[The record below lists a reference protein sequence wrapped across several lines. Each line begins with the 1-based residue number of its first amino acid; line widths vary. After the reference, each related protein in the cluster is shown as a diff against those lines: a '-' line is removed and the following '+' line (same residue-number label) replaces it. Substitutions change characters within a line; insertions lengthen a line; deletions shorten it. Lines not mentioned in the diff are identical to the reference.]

1 MTIAEEFSRIAGQPQ
16 RGLVSEEDVKNK
28 VVLPML
34 KALGYSDNDFNYER
48 RTGRGYVDIVVEHF
62 PVGIVVETK
71 APHTRLENHID
82 QLESYVFHKHSRD
95 RVTIAILTDGNVFH
109 IFAVTDALWRGSLA
123 DNRLE
128 TFRLA
133 NLVNLELVTRVSDLL
148 SREQNQSG
156 SIFDVVTARRKEMI
170 ETRERL
176 KAIETEVTALSAERQ
191 RIDARLSELQSKRA
205 TLLGESVAA
214 QPLRTSFARIQERSK
229 FAACPH
235 ILRLLTQRQA
245 NSKAKAI
252 ERSWLDEQLV
262 GKVDGIGTQQ
272 AVSFGL
278 IELKKSGKIDYEK
291 RAGTIK
297 HVWLT

>member
-1 MTIAEEFSRIAGQPQ
+1 MTTGEEFSRIAGQPQ

-34 KALGYSDNDFNYER
+34 KALGYSDSDFNYER

-62 PVGIVVETK
+62 PAGIVVETK
-71 APHTRLENHID
+71 APRVRLENHIG

-95 RVTIAILTDGNVFH
+95 RTTIAILTDGNIFH

-123 DNRLE
+123 ENKLE
-128 TFRLA
+128 TFSLA
-133 NLVNLELVTRVSDLL
+133 DLVNPELVARLSDLL
-148 SREQNQSG
+148 SRAQNQKG
-156 SIFDVVTARRKEMI
+156 AIPDVITARRKELI
-170 ETRERL
+170 EMRDRL
-176 KAIETEVTALSAERQ
+176 KTIETEVTALLAERQ
-191 RIDARLSELQSKRA
+191 RIDARLNQLQSERSA
-205 TLLGESVAA
+205 LLGEPVGA
-214 QPLRTSFARIQERSK
+214 QALGMTTARSQERSK

-245 NSKAKAI
+245 NSKVRAI

-278 IELKKSGKIDYEK
+278 IELKKSEKIDYEK
-291 RAGTIK
+291 RAGTIRD
-297 HVWLT
+297 VWLT